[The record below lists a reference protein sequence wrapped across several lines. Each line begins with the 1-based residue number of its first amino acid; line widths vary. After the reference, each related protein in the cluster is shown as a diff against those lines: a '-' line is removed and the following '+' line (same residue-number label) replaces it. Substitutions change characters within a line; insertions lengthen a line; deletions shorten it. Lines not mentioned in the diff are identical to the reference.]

1 MIEREFIA
9 QKTKEY
15 YIKKY
20 IESKLNRVGVSSI
33 RLKKIPLGEKIII
46 ETSRPSLIVGSKGS
60 NIKEL
65 TKTLKRDFKLENPQ
79 IEITEIKKIF
89 LDANIVAE
97 RIAGSLERFGS
108 QRFKGVGHKVME
120 NVMNSGAL
128 GVEIIISG
136 KIPSARAR
144 NWRFYQGYLKKCGDV
159 AVHGVKSAKTSALLK
174 SGIVGIKVSI
184 MPPDVILPDHIDILS
199 EPVQIVEEIKD
210 EKKVAKT
217 TKKKSTKKPAK
228 KAVKKPVN
236 KEASTVKEAVVAV
249 KTEEPKVEE
258 KPEVKEE
265 PKAEE
270 KPVEKSPKEE
280 KKEET
285 TENNNPTETKK
296 LPKEEAKVEEKS
308 EVKEESKEK
317 TTESKDSQP
326 ATEEQKKEE
335 WKLQKIS
342 ED

>member
-20 IESKLNRVGVSSI
+20 IESKLNKVGVSSI

-60 NIKEL
+60 NIKDL

-79 IEITEIKKIF
+79 IEIIEVKKIF

-108 QRFKGVGHKVME
+108 QRFKGVGHKIME

-159 AVHGVKSAKTSALLK
+159 AIHGVKSAKTSALLK

-199 EPVQIVEEIKD
+199 EPIQIVEEIKD
-210 EKKVAKT
+210 EKKIVKPA
-217 TKKKSTKKPAK
+217 KKKSTKTNAAKKPAK
-228 KAVKKPVN
+228 KAVKKTVN
-236 KEASTVKEAVVAV
+236 KEENVVKEVAV
-249 KTEEPKVEE
+249 EIKTETPKE
-258 KPEVKEE
+258 EVKENNNQTE
-265 PKAEE
+265 TKELPKEE
-270 KPVEKSPKEE
+270 EMVEESPKKEAKEEPSVEE
-280 KKEET
+280 KKEE
-285 TENNNPTETKK
+285 
-296 LPKEEAKVEEKS
+296 
-308 EVKEESKEK
+308 
-317 TTESKDSQP
+317 
-326 ATEEQKKEE
+326 
-335 WKLQKIS
+335 
-342 ED
+342 

>member
-20 IESKLNRVGVSSI
+20 IESKLNKVGVSSI

-60 NIKEL
+60 NIKDL

-79 IEITEIKKIF
+79 IEIIEVKKIF

-108 QRFKGVGHKVME
+108 QRFKGVGHKIME

-159 AVHGVKSAKTSALLK
+159 AIHGVKSAKTSALLK

-199 EPVQIVEEIKD
+199 EPIQIVEEIKD
-210 EKKVAKT
+210 EKKIVKPA
-217 TKKKSTKKPAK
+217 KKKSTKTNAAKKPAK
-228 KAVKKPVN
+228 KAVKKTVN
-236 KEASTVKEAVVAV
+236 KEENVVKEVAV
-249 KTEEPKVEE
+249 EIKTETPKE
-258 KPEVKEE
+258 EVKEEQSNKVTSSSAEPTE

-270 KPVEKSPKEE
+270 
-280 KKEET
+280 
-285 TENNNPTETKK
+285 
-296 LPKEEAKVEEKS
+296 
-308 EVKEESKEK
+308 
-317 TTESKDSQP
+317 TTESKDSGP
-326 ATEEQKKEE
+326 APEEQKPVEEKKEE
-335 WKLQKIS
+335 VTENKDQTETKEVPKEEPKVKES
-342 ED
+342 PKEEPSVEEKKEE